1 MILEFQVIQLQLTRN
16 KQVLKEEIIFLISF
30 IFLIERI
37 HLYYQTALIH
47 ERLKNQMAHT
57 WTFKKSHSLDNF

>member
-16 KQVLKEEIIFLISF
+16 KQVLKEEI